1 MFPVCLFPVNIG
13 GGATASP
20 MLLTLAACLTS
31 HSGQKH
37 QCNSNC
43 LIQKL
48 LHLRLCV
55 VWMMELR
62 ESSVRRRI
70 SFSLLVCL
78 HSSPRCSRTFRGH
91 WIRWNKAKSESHP
104 QILQTSLHFIIKLLQ
119 HNINKHLMTG
129 TKDCRGCW
137 RICCFAVGLRG
148 TTKRWQNQDVSE
160 GWRRKSC
167 CS

>member
-13 GGATASP
+13 GGGYSLPTAPHSR
-20 MLLTLAACLTS
+20 CLFNVPFRSETS
-31 HSGQKH
+31 V
-37 QCNSNC
+37 C

-48 LHLRLCV
+48 LHLRLWV

-62 ESSVRRRI
+62 ESSVRRRM